1 MIFNIAKV
9 VLQHVEIE
17 DTTPNT
23 FLFFSEI
30 RYEI

>member
-9 VLQHVEIE
+9 VLQHVKTE
-17 DTTPNT
+17 DATLNT